1 MKTIVLSA
9 LTLVLVGTVF
19 LATPAKGGLCPSGN
33 YWCDYRCSYDLSCFV
48 PSAGRVC
55 FENGGSS
62 CGSGCCGT
70 YEDFCLCGEWE
81 GGF

>member
-9 LTLVLVGTVF
+9 LALVLVGTVF
-19 LATPAKGGLCPSGN
+19 LATPAKGQCAPGT
-33 YWCDYRCSYDLSCFV
+33 YWCDYRCSYDLWCAV
-48 PSAGRVC
+48 RKPGRVC

-62 CGSGCCGT
+62 CGSGCCDT
-70 YEDFCLCGEWE
+70 YDTFCGGCGEWG